1 MYHINCTSNSAHL
14 ITQNN
19 KRSICCLC
27 NVYNFRPQSIILYFI
42 HPSTFQAM
50 AGKDAE
56 NAEKTVLAEL
66 EHENS
71 KMREQNN
78 KLVEELMEQKNVG
91 LFVIYIKR

>member
-1 MYHINCTSNSAHL
+1 
-14 ITQNN
+14 
-19 KRSICCLC
+19 
-27 NVYNFRPQSIILYFI
+27 
-42 HPSTFQAM
+42 M

-78 KLVEELMEQKNVG
+78 KLIKELMEQKNVG

>member
-1 MYHINCTSNSAHL
+1 
-14 ITQNN
+14 
-19 KRSICCLC
+19 
-27 NVYNFRPQSIILYFI
+27 
-42 HPSTFQAM
+42 M

-91 LFVIYIKR
+91 LFVIYIKHYHFLSI

>member
-1 MYHINCTSNSAHL
+1 M
-14 ITQNN
+14 
-19 KRSICCLC
+19 
-27 NVYNFRPQSIILYFI
+27 FIILGPNQYFV

-56 NAEKTVLAEL
+56 NAEKIVLAEL

-71 KMREQNN
+71 EMREQNN

-91 LFVIYIKR
+91 LFVIYIKVGIF